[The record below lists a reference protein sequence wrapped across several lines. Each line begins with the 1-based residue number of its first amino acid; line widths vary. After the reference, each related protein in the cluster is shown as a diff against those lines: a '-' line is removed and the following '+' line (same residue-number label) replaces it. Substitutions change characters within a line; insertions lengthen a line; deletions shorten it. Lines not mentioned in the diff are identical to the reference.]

1 LEGLEADLG
10 EAVMTSDAN
19 LAPLTRDKS
28 KTKLSQENGLAAV
41 LAPERREDLS
51 VSEPESAGPDQEIE
65 AASRPKQAAEE
76 PRASQPAVVVAPAPT
91 KVSLAP
97 PLPPQAP
104 AKPKARIRVEAPI
117 AAPDAA
123 PYSPENPDPEN
134 PASEKPT
141 LEKPAT
147 PSAIAPA
154 KAQGSAEPAD
164 AAPSTAPVTPAAVAV
179 PPSESIGSSQPWA
192 AAAAPAPAVAV
203 QASTEITGGPRRFPS
218 SPGLP
223 PRDAADADNGAF
235 EEATVAAHFESLL
248 DDHSEGP
255 SIRPGDLCRG
265 RVVSV
270 SASGVVVDIGSK
282 CEGIVP
288 IDDFFGEGDQP
299 QLPDGDEID
308 VLIERPGAFGE
319 YAVLSYRRARQ
330 IRVWEE
336 IEEAF
341 REQKTVE
348 GRVLERVKGGLTVD
362 VGVPA
367 FLPGSQMDVRPANDV
382 DSLLGTTVPVRIIKV
397 NKRRG
402 NVVVS
407 RRVLMEEELREIK
420 QQTLA
425 NLELGAIV
433 EGTVKSVTDYG
444 AFVDLGGLDGLIH
457 LIDISWGRVQAPG
470 DVLKAGDQVTAKV
483 IKFDPQKERV
493 SLSIRELTPDPWV
506 GITERHEAGRKIMGK
521 VTSLNDYGAFVEV
534 EPGVEGLVHV
544 SEMSWS
550 QRARHP
556 SKIVKLEDQ
565 VEAVILKIDPDARRI
580 SLSLKQ
586 NKPDPWLDLSER
598 YPIGTVVEG
607 HVRNMTSYGAF
618 VEIEEGVEGLIH
630 ISDLSWDQRLKHPE
644 EVLRKGRTTRAV
656 VMHVDTPNR
665 KLSLG
670 VKQLQPDQ
678 WETFFS
684 CYLVGDEVTG
694 SPTRI
699 TNFGVFV
706 ELAPGVEGL
715 CHISEIPGRSNGGKQ
730 SRLKIG
736 QAHKFKV
743 VKLDEFG
750 KKIGLSRHGVIDD
763 VADEEPRTPP
773 ADARPAGRKPR
784 QRAKASAPPTEPS

>member
-1 LEGLEADLG
+1 LG
-10 EAVMTSDAN
+10 
-19 LAPLTRDKS
+19 
-28 KTKLSQENGLAAV
+28 
-41 LAPERREDLS
+41 
-51 VSEPESAGPDQEIE
+51 
-65 AASRPKQAAEE
+65 
-76 PRASQPAVVVAPAPT
+76 
-91 KVSLAP
+91 P
-97 PLPPQAP
+97 PLPPKA
-104 AKPKARIRVEAPI
+104 AVEPKGSAGPEAI
-117 AAPDAA
+117 TKRA
-123 PYSPENPDPEN
+123 
-134 PASEKPT
+134 
-141 LEKPAT
+141 
-147 PSAIAPA
+147 APA
-154 KAQGSAEPAD
+154 KAQTAEQDSPEEPASAKPEAPSAVAPAEPQEPAEPAD
-164 AAPSTAPVTPAAVAV
+164 IPPTATPVAPPAPIEPA
-179 PPSESIGSSQPWA
+179 A
-192 AAAAPAPAVAV
+192 AAAAPSERIVNGQQSATPVAPAPRPVAAHV
-203 QASTEITGGPRRFPS
+203 PAATAGAPRPFPS

-223 PRDAADADNGAF
+223 PRDAADTDNGAF
-235 EEATVAAHFESLL
+235 EEATVAAHYESLL
-248 DDHSEGP
+248 DDYSEGP
-255 SIRPGDLCRG
+255 SIRAGDLCRG

-270 SASGVVVDIGSK
+270 SATGVVVDIGSK

-288 IDDFFGEGDQP
+288 IDDFFGAGDQP

-308 VLIERPGAFGE
+308 VLVERPGAFGE

-336 IEEAF
+336 LEEAF

-348 GRVLERVKGGLTVD
+348 GRILERVKGGLMVD

-367 FLPGSQMDVRPANDV
+367 FLPGSQLDVRPANDV
-382 DSLLGTTVPVRIIKV
+382 DSLLGTTLPVRIIKV

-425 NLELGAIV
+425 KLALGAIV
-433 EGTVKSVTDYG
+433 EGTVKGVTDYG

-457 LIDISWGRVQAPG
+457 LTDISWGRVQAPG
-470 DVLKAGDQVTAKV
+470 EVLKAGDQVTAKV

-493 SLSIRELTPDPWV
+493 SLSIRELTPDPWQ
-506 GITERHEAGRKIMGK
+506 GIAERCEAGRKITGK
-521 VTSLNDYGAFVEV
+521 VTSLNDYGAFIEV

-565 VEAVILKIDPDARRI
+565 VEAVVLKIEPDARRI

-586 NKPDPWLDLSER
+586 NKPDPWLDLRER
-598 YPIGTVVEG
+598 CPIGTVVEG
-607 HVRNMTSYGAF
+607 RVRNMTSYGAF

-630 ISDLSWDQRLKHPE
+630 ISDLSWDQRLKHPD
-644 EVLRKGRTTRAV
+644 EVLKKGRNTRAV
-656 VMHVDTPNR
+656 VMHVDTQNR

-684 CYLVGDEVTG
+684 CHLAGDEVTG
-694 SPTRI
+694 RVTRM
-699 TNFGVFV
+699 TNFGAFV

-715 CHISEIPGRSNGGKQ
+715 CHSSEIPGRSSAGKQ

-736 QAHKFKV
+736 QAHKFKI

-750 KKIGLSRHGVIDD
+750 KKIGLSRRGVIDGGPD
-763 VADEEPRTPP
+763 
-773 ADARPAGRKPR
+773 
-784 QRAKASAPPTEPS
+784 Q

>member
-1 LEGLEADLG
+1 
-10 EAVMTSDAN
+10 MTSDAN
-19 LAPLTRDKS
+19 LTPVTRDKS
-28 KTKLSQENGLAAV
+28 KTKLPQENGLAAV
-41 LAPERREDLS
+41 LAAERPTQDLS
-51 VSEPESAGPDQEIE
+51 SGEPESPGPDLESPRLE
-65 AASRPKQAAEE
+65 QAAEA
-76 PRASQPAVVVAPAPT
+76 PPAPQAAVPTAPAAP

-97 PLPPQAP
+97 PLPPKAPNEPRAP
-104 AKPKARIRVEAPI
+104 ARPKAITRM
-117 AAPDAA
+117 AAPVTAPAA
-123 PYSPENPDPEN
+123 ELYSPEE
-134 PASEKPT
+134 PA
-141 LEKPAT
+141 
-147 PSAIAPA
+147 
-154 KAQGSAEPAD
+154 SAEPEAPSAVTSAKTQESVEPPD
-164 AAPSTAPVTPAAVAV
+164 TTATTTPAAPAPGAMTPSERPVSGRAAATPIAPGPAAVAAQT
-179 PPSESIGSSQPWA
+179 SAE
-192 AAAAPAPAVAV
+192 
-203 QASTEITGGPRRFPS
+203 TLGGPRPFPS

-235 EEATVAAHFESLL
+235 EEATVAAHYESLL
-248 DDHSEGP
+248 DDYSEGP
-255 SIRPGDLCRG
+255 SIRAGDICRG

-270 SASGVVVDIGSK
+270 SATGVVVDIGSK

-299 QLPDGDEID
+299 QLPDGDEIE

-319 YAVLSYRRARQ
+319 YAVLSYKRARQ

-341 REQKTVE
+341 RTQKTVQ
-348 GRVLERVKGGLTVD
+348 GRILERVKGGLTVD

-367 FLPGSQMDVRPANDV
+367 FLPGSQLDVRPANDV
-382 DSLLGTTVPVRIIKV
+382 DSLLGTTLPVRIIKV

-407 RRVLMEEELREIK
+407 RRVLLEEELREIK

-425 NLELGAIV
+425 NLELGAVV

-457 LIDISWGRVQAPG
+457 LTDISWGRVQAPG
-470 DVLKAGDQVTAKV
+470 EVLKAGDQVTAKV

-493 SLSIRELTPDPWV
+493 SLSIRELMPDPWA
-506 GITERHEAGRKIMGK
+506 GIAERYEAGGKVTGK

-556 SKIVKLEDQ
+556 SKIVKLEAQ

-607 HVRNMTSYGAF
+607 RVRNMTSYGAF
-618 VEIEEGVEGLIH
+618 MEIEEGVEGLIH
-630 ISDLSWDQRLKHPE
+630 ISDLSWDQRLKHPD

-656 VMHVDTPNR
+656 VMHVDTQNR

-684 CYLVGDEVTG
+684 CHLAGDEVTG
-694 SPTRI
+694 NVTRI

-736 QAHKFKV
+736 RAHKFKV
-743 VKLDEFG
+743 VKLDEFS

-763 VADEEPRTPP
+763 VVDEERRTRV
-773 ADARPAGRKPR
+773 ADARPAGDDPR
-784 QRAKASAPPTEPS
+784 QSAKASETSPETTS